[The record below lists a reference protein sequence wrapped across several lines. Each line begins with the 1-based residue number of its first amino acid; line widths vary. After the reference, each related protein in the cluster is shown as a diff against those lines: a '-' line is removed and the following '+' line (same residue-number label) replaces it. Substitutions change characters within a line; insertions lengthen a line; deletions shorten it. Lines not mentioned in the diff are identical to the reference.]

1 MIVVAVNMGTAVGYL
16 DLDTSKFQKGFKDA
30 ESSVSGFSQKSGKI
44 NSVLSGIGSAVKKTA
59 VVVGTGV
66 TSAATAIGTLAKK
79 ATDSYATYEQMTG
92 GIETLFGAQGMSL
105 KEYASSVGKTVNECK
120 GQYEMLQRAQSTAM
134 KNAGEAY
141 KTAGLS
147 ANEYMATV
155 TSFAA
160 SLKQSTKNEEEAA
173 KSANQAVID
182 MADNANKMGTN
193 MQDIQNAYQ
202 GFAKQNYTM
211 LDNLKL
217 GYGGTKEEMQRLL
230 ADAEKISGVKYDMSN
245 LNDVYSAIHVVQ
257 TELGITGTTAKEAS
271 TTIEGSANAMK
282 SAWENLLTGMGDKD
296 ADMNQLVKNFV
307 DSAGTYVDNLIP
319 VFTQAIS
326 SIGQVIE
333 QLAPILAQELP
344 KVIENLLPSLISA
357 AGTLVAGLVA
367 QLPSI
372 LQVLFSS
379 ITEAI
384 DTIGAQI
391 SEKIPALSFIFD
403 NLSSVLEGL
412 VAGFVAFKAA
422 MTIGTIIQTV
432 VNGIKALSV
441 ATKGMSIAQAALN
454 AVMNANPIMLIAS
467 LLAVLVTAFI
477 TAYKTSDKFRN
488 AVNTAFSAVKSF
500 VGNVVKAL
508 VKFFTEDIPNGF
520 KSAINAVKQFPS
532 KVVSFMKNL
541 PANVGKIIGT
551 VLGTIVKW
559 ASNMV
564 SKGKEAGSKFVS
576 SVISF
581 LKSLPSKVTSFLAKV
596 IAKAVSF
603 AKSFPEKAKKAASDF
618 AKMLIDGIKGLPKKM
633 LGIGK
638 NIIDG
643 IVNGIKKA
651 WNAAKKAVSDF
662 AGGIVDAFK
671 SSLGIHSPSKVMK
684 EKVGVQI
691 ANGVIAGVK
700 SRKGEMKKT
709 AAEISKDIVDAA
721 EKKLDVLE
729 TYNKISVQQEVS
741 YWKKIL
747 DSTKKGTEA
756 HLQAYKNYKQARQNI
771 DATILSNAQKYV
783 DKMQTYNKM
792 SNAQEYAYWKST
804 VKNLK
809 KGSDEYLTAYKS
821 MISAKKAYN
830 QELKDI
836 ESEYNE
842 KVKDVYSN
850 LKQQVNDLTSA
861 YNNQVEARKQ
871 SLLSTFKLF
880 DEYEVKTDKSGSN
893 LLDALGSQVEALARF
908 NTEME
913 SLEKRNILPK
923 SLVKELRNMGV
934 DATGELMALNEMT
947 DAQLRQYASLWNTRN
962 DLVQQEAD
970 RENKDAYDKLQK
982 DIDKANKTAAD
993 KLDKLSTKYND
1004 KLMKMKDEAYD
1015 SAKVVGKKTVSGIV
1029 DGIKSKQS
1037 GLKNTLQDMVDTINS
1052 YMNKVNKKV
1061 GNVYSDYR
1069 KVSTVGSHRAGLTY
1083 VPYDGYRAMLHEGER
1098 VLTKGEAKQYND
1110 TTTTANEQVGDIVI
1124 PVYIGN
1130 EMLDT
1135 LVVNAIDRNKFR
1147 SGGK

>member
-1 MIVVAVNMGTAVGYL
+1 MYQERPSSIIGIDDEYTSFCFDEACAYIMSKIDDGEKPKFDGQQETNQTVNRKARLPSEIYKHYEERQVIVVAVNMGTAVGYL

-44 NSVLSGIGSAVKKTA
+44 NSVLSGIGSAAKKAA

-344 KVIENLLPSLISA
+344 KVIESLLPSLISA
-357 AGTLVAGLVA
+357 VGTLVAGLVA

-379 ITEAI
+379 VTEAI

-403 NLSSVLEGL
+403 NLSSVLEG
-412 VAGFVAFKAA
+412 VIAGFIAFKTA
-422 MTIGTIIQTV
+422 MAIGTIIQTV

-441 ATKGMSIAQAALN
+441 AAKGMSIAQAALN

-500 VGNVVKAL
+500 V
-508 VKFFTEDIPNGF
+508 
-520 KSAINAVKQFPS
+520 
-532 KVVSFMKNL
+532 
-541 PANVGKIIGT
+541 
-551 VLGTIVKW
+551 
-559 ASNMV
+559 
-564 SKGKEAGSKFVS
+564 
-576 SVISF
+576 
-581 LKSLPSKVTSFLAKV
+581 
-596 IAKAVSF
+596 
-603 AKSFPEKAKKAASDF
+603 
-618 AKMLIDGIKGLPKKM
+618 
-633 LGIGK
+633 
-638 NIIDG
+638 
-643 IVNGIKKA
+643 
-651 WNAAKKAVSDF
+651 
-662 AGGIVDAFK
+662 
-671 SSLGIHSPSKVMK
+671 
-684 EKVGVQI
+684 
-691 ANGVIAGVK
+691 
-700 SRKGEMKKT
+700 
-709 AAEISKDIVDAA
+709 
-721 EKKLDVLE
+721 
-729 TYNKISVQQEVS
+729 
-741 YWKKIL
+741 
-747 DSTKKGTEA
+747 
-756 HLQAYKNYKQARQNI
+756 
-771 DATILSNAQKYV
+771 
-783 DKMQTYNKM
+783 
-792 SNAQEYAYWKST
+792 
-804 VKNLK
+804 
-809 KGSDEYLTAYKS
+809 
-821 MISAKKAYN
+821 
-830 QELKDI
+830 
-836 ESEYNE
+836 
-842 KVKDVYSN
+842 
-850 LKQQVNDLTSA
+850 
-861 YNNQVEARKQ
+861 
-871 SLLSTFKLF
+871 
-880 DEYEVKTDKSGSN
+880 
-893 LLDALGSQVEALARF
+893 
-908 NTEME
+908 
-913 SLEKRNILPK
+913 
-923 SLVKELRNMGV
+923 
-934 DATGELMALNEMT
+934 
-947 DAQLRQYASLWNTRN
+947 
-962 DLVQQEAD
+962 
-970 RENKDAYDKLQK
+970 
-982 DIDKANKTAAD
+982 
-993 KLDKLSTKYND
+993 
-1004 KLMKMKDEAYD
+1004 
-1015 SAKVVGKKTVSGIV
+1015 
-1029 DGIKSKQS
+1029 
-1037 GLKNTLQDMVDTINS
+1037 
-1052 YMNKVNKKV
+1052 
-1061 GNVYSDYR
+1061 
-1069 KVSTVGSHRAGLTY
+1069 
-1083 VPYDGYRAMLHEGER
+1083 
-1098 VLTKGEAKQYND
+1098 
-1110 TTTTANEQVGDIVI
+1110 
-1124 PVYIGN
+1124 
-1130 EMLDT
+1130 
-1135 LVVNAIDRNKFR
+1135 
-1147 SGGK
+1147 